1 MRHPMRALALALA
14 LAATP
19 GCASLQLG
27 QTRIENPVAAAQ
39 TLDQRA
45 YALIHTYAAVLE
57 EATDVIADPATP
69 RMVKDPLV
77 RAERIATP
85 AIETLGIA
93 AGAYV
98 RARADFEAAS
108 DDSQPVLQRAA
119 VALQAAARRLS
130 EASMAAEAPVAELQ
144 ALLRARRT

>member
-1 MRHPMRALALALA
+1 MRHPLRALALVLA

-27 QTRIENPVAAAQ
+27 QTRLENPVAAAQ

-69 RMVKDPLV
+69 RAVKDPLV
-77 RAERIATP
+77 RAERVATP
-85 AIETLGIA
+85 AIETLAIA

-130 EASMAAEAPVAELQ
+130 EASVAAEAPVAELQ